1 MATIREGKEKCNYD
15 GDGLRLIVRQAE
27 GEEAFLDIAYSVKKY
42 SFKLNS
48 DDGAVT
54 KDFNIMPEL
63 TIEGEYPA
71 EVADKAS
78 QFMAEWATEASSGT
92 AYKYVE
98 LMRFDKEKI
107 RKRYVFPNAF
117 VVDYDEWVENA
128 AGEVSFKLYI
138 KQHKDKKTAFK
149 MFVNEEK
156 PAENEEE
163 STNE

>member
-1 MATIREGKEKCNYD
+1 MATIREEKPDYN
-15 GDGLRLIVRQAE
+15 GDGLRLIVRKAE
-27 GEEAFLDIAYSVKKY
+27 GEEAFLDIANSVKKY
-42 SFKLNS
+42 LFKLNS
-48 DDGAVT
+48 DDGALS

-63 TIEGEYPA
+63 TIEGGYHED
-71 EVADKAS
+71 VADKAS
-78 QFMAEWATEASSGT
+78 QFMAEWATDASSKT

-98 LMRFDKEKI
+98 LMRFDKDKI

-117 VVDYDEWVENA
+117 VVDYDEWVSDA

-138 KQHKDKKTAFK
+138 KQYKDKKTAFK

>member
-1 MATIREGKEKCNYD
+1 MATIREDEHVQN
-15 GDGLRLIVRQAE
+15 GLRLIVRKAE
-27 GEEAFLDIAYSVKKY
+27 GEEAFLDIEGSVTNY

-48 DDGAVT
+48 DDGSLT
-54 KDFNIMPEL
+54 KDNNIMAEL
-63 TIEGEYPA
+63 IIEGEYRE

-78 QFMAEWATEASSGT
+78 QFMAEWATETTGA

-98 LMRFDKEKI
+98 LMRFNENMI

-117 VVDYDEWVENA
+117 VVDYDEWVDNA
-128 AGEVSFKLYI
+128 TDQVSFKLYI
-138 KQHKDKKTAFK
+138 KQTKDKRTAFK

-156 PAENEEE
+156 PAENKEE